1 MVCLPGSLADTGDL
15 ALISQRAEADT
26 ANAVVAEVGMGSAA
40 DLASVVGSC
49 GKFRCSL
56 LLVDHG
62 LLSHLN
68 ILNPA
73 IAPIIRDIV
82 SAEFKIISFIFILSN
97 SVNFINFFIF
107 ITLN

>member
-1 MVCLPGSLADTGDL
+1 
-15 ALISQRAEADT
+15 
-26 ANAVVAEVGMGSAA
+26 MGSAA

-68 ILNPA
+68 SPLLLERSAHQLKEHLGLFVSLSGCNKSDVHTAYLVDFIVLDLREDKLLLQTEGKVAAA
-73 IAPIIRDIV
+73 IEAIGADTSEV
-82 SAEFKIISFIFILSN
+82 SYTGL
-97 SVNFINFFIF
+97 
-107 ITLN
+107 